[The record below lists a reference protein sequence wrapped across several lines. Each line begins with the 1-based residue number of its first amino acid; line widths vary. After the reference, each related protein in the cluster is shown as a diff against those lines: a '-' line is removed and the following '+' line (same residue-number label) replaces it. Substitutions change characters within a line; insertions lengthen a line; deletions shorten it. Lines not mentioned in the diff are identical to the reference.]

1 MVSMVTMTMMMVRW
15 ALMIEMVVVR
25 LFEEEMNLVELGNH
39 SGEKFWMDRGQ
50 VRSAQVKLTAKYL
63 P

>member
-1 MVSMVTMTMMMVRW
+1 
-15 ALMIEMVVVR
+15 MIEMVVVR
-25 LFEEEMNLVELGNH
+25 LFEEENDLVELGNH

>member
-1 MVSMVTMTMMMVRW
+1 
-15 ALMIEMVVVR
+15 MIEMVVVVVVVVVR
-25 LFEEEMNLVELGNH
+25 LFEEENNLVELGNH

>member
-1 MVSMVTMTMMMVRW
+1 MPETPKSNILLW
-15 ALMIEMVVVR
+15 MIEMVVVR
-25 LFEEEMNLVELGNH
+25 LFEEENDLVELGNH